1 MRKSDFHYDL
11 PPELIAQFPAPSRS
25 ASRMLVVDG
34 ASGALEDLQFLEL
47 PSLLRAGDVMVFNN
61 TRVIPARLCGRK
73 ETGGRIEVLVERILD
88 ERRALVQVR
97 ASKTPQPG
105 QRLHLEG
112 GVPAR
117 VLSRR
122 DDFVELAF
130 ETKESVMDILTR
142 TGHVP
147 LPPYIARPDETL
159 DRERYQT
166 IYASKSGA
174 VAAPTAGLHFDEPM
188 LRKLEALGVE
198 RAFVTLHI
206 GAGTFQPLRVN
217 DVRGH
222 RMHSEYLEVDGKV
235 CDQVNAAR
243 AAGRRVIAVG
253 TTAVRALETAA
264 QGDKL
269 TPFNGETDIFIYPGY
284 RFQIV
289 DGLLTNFHLPE
300 STLLMLVCAFAGI
313 DNVLNAYRHAV
324 REKYRF
330 YSYGDAMFVTPQMQ
344 EKRGKI
350 KEERGK

>member
-11 PPELIAQFPAPSRS
+11 PPELIAQFPASSRS
-25 ASRMLVVDG
+25 ASRMLVLDG
-34 ASGALEDLQFLEL
+34 ASGALEDLQFLGL
-47 PSLLRAGDVMVFNN
+47 PSLLCAGDVMVFNN

-73 ETGGRIEVLVERILD
+73 ETGGRIEILVERILD
-88 ERRALVQVR
+88 EQRALVQVR
-97 ASKTPQPG
+97 ASKTPKPG
-105 QRLHLEG
+105 QRLNLDG
-112 GVPAR
+112 NVPAR
-117 VLSRR
+117 VLSRQ
-122 DDFVELAF
+122 DDFIELAF
-130 ETKESVMDILTR
+130 EVEESVMDILAR
-142 TGHVP
+142 TGHMP

-166 IYASKSGA
+166 VYARKPGA

-188 LRKLEALGVE
+188 IRELEALGVE

-217 DVRGH
+217 DVRDH

-243 AAGRRVIAVG
+243 SAGRRVIAVG

-264 QGDKL
+264 TGDKL
-269 TPFNGETDIFIYPGY
+269 APFNGETDIFIYPGY

-289 DGLLTNFHLPE
+289 DALLTNFHLPE

-313 DNVLNAYRHAV
+313 DNALRAYRHAV

-330 YSYGDAMFVTPQMQ
+330 YSYGDAMFVTPQLRVTSS
-344 EKRGKI
+344 E
-350 KEERGK
+350 

>member
-1 MRKSDFHYDL
+1 LRKSDFHYDL
-11 PPELIAQFPAPSRS
+11 PPELIAQFPASSRS
-25 ASRMLVVDG
+25 ASRMLVLDG
-34 ASGALEDLQFLEL
+34 ASGALEDLQFLGL
-47 PSLLRAGDVMVFNN
+47 PSLLCAGDVMVFNN

-73 ETGGRIEVLVERILD
+73 ETGGRIEILVERILD
-88 ERRALVQVR
+88 EQRALVQVR
-97 ASKTPQPG
+97 ASKTPKPG
-105 QRLHLEG
+105 QRLNLDG
-112 GVPAR
+112 NVPAR
-117 VLSRR
+117 VLSRQ
-122 DDFVELAF
+122 DDFIELAF
-130 ETKESVMDILTR
+130 EVEESVMDILAR
-142 TGHVP
+142 TGHMP

-166 IYASKSGA
+166 VYARKPGA

-188 LRKLEALGVE
+188 IRELEALGVE

-217 DVRGH
+217 DVRDH

-243 AAGRRVIAVG
+243 SAGRRVIAVG

-264 QGDKL
+264 TGDKL
-269 TPFNGETDIFIYPGY
+269 APFNGETDIFIYPGY

-289 DGLLTNFHLPE
+289 DALLTNFHLPE

-313 DNVLNAYRHAV
+313 DNALRAYRHAV

-330 YSYGDAMFVTPQMQ
+330 YSYGDAMFVTPQLRVTSS
-344 EKRGKI
+344 E
-350 KEERGK
+350 